1 MLGINGKPFISLD
14 RYLTLTDDDWNDIYF
29 EICLGMATSE
39 NIFPL
44 SYYPK
49 NQVYWPHHPENIK
62 LPQDV
67 NYGKLSDRQKMTVK
81 SLDWKYRFRF
91 LKYYGGV
98 YFSENQ
104 TLLLTKVDDPVSGYF
119 DREQAT
125 EFTDEAQQN
134 FSKTIAMLNNSKI
147 FENLGRVIVW
157 GQDPYQPVL
166 THKDQLGV
174 KVDYFL
180 HINPVKNKRFF
191 IFDEDTG
198 QKHYT
203 DKHRVIMFNNAD
215 WHGCDPQTHFSVSL
229 KISGKFKD
237 KIIKDLDYKLP
248 K

>member
-14 RYLTLTDDDWNDIYF
+14 HLFNLSDKQWDDIYY
-29 EICLGMATSE
+29 EICLGMAKSE

-49 NQVYWPHHPENIK
+49 DQVYWPHHPEEIK

-67 NYGKLSDRQKMTVK
+67 NYEKLSAHQKMTVK
-81 SLDWKYRFRF
+81 SLDWKHKFRF

-104 TLLLTKVDDPVSGYF
+104 TLLLTKTNNPVSGYF
-119 DREQAT
+119 ERENVA
-125 EFTDEAQQN
+125 EFTEEAKEN
-134 FSKTIAMLNNSKI
+134 FSKTITMLESCGI
-147 FENLGRVIVW
+147 FQSLGRVIIW
-157 GQDPYQPVL
+157 GQDPFMPVL

-180 HINPVKNKRFF
+180 HLNPFKNKKFF
-191 IFDEDTG
+191 IFNENTG
-198 QKHYT
+198 EKFYT
-203 DKHRVIMFNNAD
+203 DGHRAIMFNNAD

-229 KISGKFKD
+229 KVSGVISRE
-237 KIIKDLDYKLP
+237 IIQNFDYKLP